1 MTSDD
6 IYKEGK
12 KKKKIINYIIGKTIS
27 FFLDCCNYNI
37 IRNTFLHNE

>member
-12 KKKKIINYIIGKTIS
+12 KKFINYIIGKLS
-27 FFLDCCNYNI
+27 FFFFLDCCNYNI
-37 IRNTFLHNE
+37 VGC

>member
-1 MTSDD
+1 MKSDD
-6 IYKEGK
+6 IYKEG

-27 FFLDCCNYNI
+27 VFLDCCNYNI

>member
-12 KKKKIINYIIGKTIS
+12 KKKIINYIIGKTI
-27 FFLDCCNYNI
+27 FFFFRL
-37 IRNTFLHNE
+37 L